1 MMHSIKGVI
10 LDIDGVLEYQGQV
23 YPGAIQVL
31 ETLRSSGIKLRFL
44 TNSTLKSR
52 ASCAE
57 RLRRRGFAVVDEEVV
72 TASYATAK
80 YLRSLHPRSIWLMLE
95 REGRDEFLEFVQDES
110 NPEYLVV
117 GDYRDNFNF
126 ENLNRAMRLLMNG
139 ARLIGMQNEL
149 TDGSLGDLE
158 LNVGS
163 WVGMLEKASGVPAE
177 YIGKPFPYAFE
188 LMLRSLGLER
198 EEVLVVGDRVSTDI
212 QGAKN
217 TRLRSALVKTGEF
230 RPPDLEASIQPDY
243 VLENIRELLSLFPG
257 LMPDLRNGL
266 T

>member
-1 MMHSIKGVI
+1 MHPIKGVI
-10 LDIDGVLEYQGQV
+10 LDIDGVLEYQGRV

-31 ETLRSSGIKLRFL
+31 ETLRSAGIELRFL

-57 RLRRRGFAVVDEEVV
+57 RLRRHGFAVADEEVV
-72 TASYATAK
+72 TASYATANN
-80 YLRSLHPRSIWLMLE
+80 LRGLHPRSIWLMLE
-95 REGRDEFLEFVQDES
+95 REGRDEFTDFELDE
-110 NPEYLVV
+110 NDPEYLVV
-117 GDYRDNFNF
+117 GDYRNNFNF
-126 ENLNRAMRLLMNG
+126 ENLNHALRLLMNG
-139 ARLIGMQNEL
+139 ARLIGTQNEL

-163 WVGMLEKASGVPAE
+163 WVGMLEKASGVQAE

-188 LMLRSLGLER
+188 LALRSLRLER
-198 EEVLVVGDRVSTDI
+198 EEVLMVGDRISTDI

-217 TRLRSALVKTGEF
+217 VRLRSALVKTGEF
-230 RPPDLEASIQPDY
+230 RPADLEAGIQPNY
-243 VLENIRELLSLFPG
+243 VLEDIRELLSLFPG
-257 LMPDLRNGL
+257 LMPDLRNGF

>member
-1 MMHSIKGVI
+1 MDPIKGVI
-10 LDIDGVLEYQGQV
+10 VDIDGVLEYQGQV

-31 ETLRSSGIKLRFL
+31 ETLRSSEIKLRFL

-57 RLRRRGFAVVDEEVV
+57 RLRRHGFAVADDEVV
-72 TASYATAK
+72 TASFATAN
-80 YLRSLHPRSIWLMLE
+80 YLRGLHPRSIWLMLE
-95 REGRDEFLEFVQDES
+95 REGRDEFSEFVQDES
-110 NPEYLVV
+110 NPEYLVI

-126 ENLNRAMRLLMNG
+126 ENLNHALRLLVNG

-163 WVGMLEKASGVPAE
+163 WVRMLEKASGVPAV
-177 YIGKPFPYAFE
+177 YIGKPFPYVFE
-188 LMLRSLGLER
+188 LTLRSLGLHRQEI
-198 EEVLVVGDRVSTDI
+198 LMVGDRISTDI

-217 TRLRSALVKTGEF
+217 IGLRSALVKTGEF
-230 RPPDLEASIQPDY
+230 RPTNLETGIRPDYELEDIREVLTLFPDLSDHLAALHS
-243 VLENIRELLSLFPG
+243 
-257 LMPDLRNGL
+257 
-266 T
+266 